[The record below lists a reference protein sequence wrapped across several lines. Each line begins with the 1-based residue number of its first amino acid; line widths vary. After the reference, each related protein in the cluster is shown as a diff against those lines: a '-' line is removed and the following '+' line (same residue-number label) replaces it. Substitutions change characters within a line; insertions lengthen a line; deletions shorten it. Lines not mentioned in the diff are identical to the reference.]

1 MGLKSVIKLCTVTV
15 GILGGGG
22 YFVSICIELFWS
34 KVLQIR
40 GVSLIFGPKKR
51 PQDFSWGGFWG
62 GLMDFGEASGGLKG
76 PGEACLPRGGHL

>member
-1 MGLKSVIKLCTVTV
+1 MHSDSGHS
-15 GILGGGG
+15 GGGRG
-22 YFVSICIELFWS
+22 DFVTICIELFWS

-40 GVSLIFGPKKR
+40 GVSLIFGPRKP
-51 PQDFSWGGFWG
+51 PQPWGGFWG

>member
-1 MGLKSVIKLCTVTV
+1 MHSDSGHSG
-15 GILGGGG
+15 GILCQ
-22 YFVSICIELFWS
+22 YALFWS

-62 GLMDFGEASGGLKG
+62 GLMDFGEASGGLKV